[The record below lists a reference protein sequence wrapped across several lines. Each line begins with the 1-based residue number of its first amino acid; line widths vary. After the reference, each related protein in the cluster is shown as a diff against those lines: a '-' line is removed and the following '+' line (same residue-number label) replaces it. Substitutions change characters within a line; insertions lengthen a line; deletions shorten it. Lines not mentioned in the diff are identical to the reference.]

1 MTTLLNA
8 LLDQLFRRV
17 DNGLR
22 VHIAALLED
31 ARQEA
36 RQLRRRRGFCAHC
49 GRRDCTGH
57 DCAAIVAEA
66 QRIRA
71 MMREVDA
78 RRAAERAAAALAP
91 WERYIAE
98 LAVHGKL

>member
-8 LLDQLFRRV
+8 LLDQLFRRL
-17 DNGLR
+17 DTGLR
-22 VHIAALLED
+22 VHMAALLED
-31 ARQEA
+31 AR
-36 RQLRRRRGFCAHC
+36 R
-49 GRRDCTGH
+49 GRRDCFGH
-57 DCAAIVAEA
+57 DCAAIVAEG

-98 LAVHGKL
+98 LAAQGKL